1 MMMIGLSY
9 STAQHFTFNFHA
21 LPQKNQGA
29 HFIASAP
36 GAKNPSYDID

>member
-1 MMMIGLSY
+1 MMIGLSY

-21 LPQKNQGA
+21 LPQKIKGRT
-29 HFIASAP
+29 SLLLPP